1 MLEQAKLPGWQQAGT
16 LPRLGGTGRADLLDH
31 MLQDLQAEVPDDG
44 RLRLLRQLQPA
55 RHADGALLLELFAE
69 LGEGRPGRVHAV
81 TRRGRRRQPHPWRST
96 PGDTRPP
103 APADGSQRLRGRPG
117 PARQALA
124 HPGPCGRGTRVAG
137 ARLPPSLCPSLPPS
151 PAGRYLEGLQAV
163 PLRGRRVHDD
173 GHRLHQLLAEAAH
186 LLGGHGGSGGRT
198 PPATHGRDERGSRDA
213 APRMRFGGHGDTGRT
228 RAPRTVAAGT
238 RARPTA
244 PWKTTTPGVP
254 HAESTDAAK
263 RQAKAGLSAPQSER
277 LFNRS
282 LSRAGAGGGGG
293 MSRGRERVVAL
304 VDMDC
309 FFMQVEQRLDPQ
321 LRGRPCAVVQY
332 TEWQGGG

>member
-1 MLEQAKLPGWQQAGT
+1 
-16 LPRLGGTGRADLLDH
+16 

-44 RLRLLRQLQPA
+44 SLRLLRQLQPA
-55 RHADGALLLELFAE
+55 GHADGALLLELLAE
-69 LGEGRPGRVHAV
+69 LGERGPGHVHAV
-81 TRRGRRRQPHPWRST
+81 THRGRRWQPHPWRST
-96 PGDTRPP
+96 SGDTRQPHH
-103 APADGSQRLRGRPG
+103 GSQHLTGRPG

-124 HPGPCGRGTRVAG
+124 RPGAVRPRHPRGRSA
-137 ARLPPSLCPSLPPS
+137 APSLARSLAPSLPLSPS
-151 PAGRYLEGLQAV
+151 LSPTGRYLEGLQAV

-186 LLGGHGGSGGRT
+186 LLGGHGGGGGRA
-198 PPATHGRDERGSRDA
+198 PPATHERDERGGQDA
-213 APRMRFGGHGDTGRT
+213 APRMRLGGHGDTGRT

-244 PWKTTTPGVP
+244 LWRTTTPGVL
-254 HAESTDAAK
+254 HAESTGAAK
-263 RQAKAGLSAPQSER
+263 RRGEAGLSAPPSGR
-277 LFNRS
+277 LLNHS